1 MEHATVEP
9 SYESQD
15 DRRKRRRKEEDMRA
29 ILFERKM
36 INYSSA
42 ATLSK
47 KG

>member
-1 MEHATVEP
+1 MHNFHF
-9 SYESQD
+9 QIID
-15 DRRKRRRKEEDMRA
+15 NMHA

-47 KG
+47 KS